1 MNYLGNPA
9 RNEVC
14 LGSERKQSTGAL
26 ERSGS
31 VRFSFLVWLPMG
43 VEGEDK
49 GPGLLES
56 LGWGRRAWRAL
67 ECPGRVCAGLGLRI
81 CEGKGGCG
89 TRLRPPSQAL
99 SSPEPTA
106 LPSAATC
113 RSTTRCCLCSQ
124 DPSQW
129 GTVDPGGYPGGKG
142 ANCREMGDHC
152 TEGPPE
158 SQLSVLHGKGQ
169 FQSPGRFV

>member
-31 VRFSFLVWLPMG
+31 VRFSFLVWLPRG
-43 VEGEDK
+43 AEGEDK

-56 LGWGRRAWRAL
+56 LGCGRRAWRAL
-67 ECPGRVCAGLGLRI
+67 ECPWRVCAGLGLRI

-89 TRLRPPSQAL
+89 TRLGPPSPAL

-106 LPSAATC
+106 LPSAAT
-113 RSTTRCCLCSQ
+113 RHSTTRRCLCSQ

-129 GTVDPGGYPGGKG
+129 GTVDPRGCPGGKG
-142 ANCREMGDHC
+142 ANFREMGV
-152 TEGPPE
+152 TVQKGPPE
-158 SQLSVLHGKGQ
+158 FQLSVLHGKGP